1 VIEGESKE
9 VPSMLIREPDMRA
22 EQRFHSLDSFR
33 GLMAMSVMLYHLRV
47 SGSFTEWL
55 LFRHAEVFVSFF
67 FVLSGFVLTH
77 AYGSSVH
84 FNFRKFFITRT
95 FRLLPLHLFMLGVFI
110 LLECGRYMAAQKGM
124 DFNNAPFSGKSDPA
138 ELLPNALLLQ
148 SWTHLTNPLS
158 FNYPSWSIS
167 IEYYT
172 YMIFALI
179 LSIAFGVRRWVWATV
194 VCVALALL
202 YAGNTFFTIESL
214 RGLAYFFTGCLA
226 YAVYLKLPRP
236 TQAQTWLLTTLEVVA
251 VAAALVFVVN
261 DFATKQLMASPL
273 FGVIVVIF
281 AFDGGAVSRLLARR
295 GFGFLGKLSYSIYLT
310 HAAVLFC
317 VVSAFMVA
325 KKIFGADIAPMI
337 DGTRYLDLGNAWLN
351 NGVALLV
358 AGSVVLVSMF
368 TYRYVEMTGQSLGRA
383 LSNKPVQG
391 SPVLR
396 PDTE

>member
-1 VIEGESKE
+1 
-9 VPSMLIREPDMRA
+9 MRA
-22 EQRFHSLDSFR
+22 EQRFDSLDSFR
-33 GLMAMSVMLYHLRV
+33 GLMAVSVVLYHLRV

-77 AYGSSVH
+77 AYGSSIQ
-84 FNFRKFFITRT
+84 FNFRRFFITRT
-95 FRLLPLHLFMLGVFI
+95 FRLLPLHLFMLCVFI
-110 LLECGRYMAAQKGM
+110 VLECGRYIAFQKGM
-124 DFNNAPFSGKSDPA
+124 DFNNAPFTGKFAPS
-138 ELLPNALLLQ
+138 EILPNALLMQ

-179 LSIAFGVRRWVWATV
+179 LSIAFGFRTWIWATTV
-194 VCVALALL
+194 VVALALV

-226 YAVYLKLPRP
+226 YTAFVKMPHPGRTNTL
-236 TQAQTWLLTTLEVVA
+236 LLTSLEVVA

-261 DFATKQLMASPL
+261 DFEAKPLVASPL

-281 AFDGGAVSRLLARR
+281 AFDGGAVSRLLAGRF
-295 GFGFLGKLSYSIYLT
+295 FGFLGKLSYSIYLT

-325 KKIFGADIAPMI
+325 KKIFGIDIAPMI
-337 DGTRYLDLGNAWLN
+337 DGTRYLDLGNVWLN
-351 NGVALLV
+351 NLIALLV
-358 AGSVVLVSMF
+358 VGCVVVVSMF
-368 TYRYVEMTGQSLGRA
+368 TYRYIEMTGQALGRA
-383 LSNKPVQG
+383 LADKPAHRN
-391 SPVLR
+391 PVLR
-396 PDTE
+396 PDAD

>member
-1 VIEGESKE
+1 
-9 VPSMLIREPDMRA
+9 MRA
-22 EQRFHSLDSFR
+22 EKRFQSLDSFR
-33 GLMAMSVMLYHLRV
+33 GLMAISVMLYHLRV

-77 AYGSSVH
+77 AYGSSAL

-95 FRLLPLHLFMLGVFI
+95 FRLLPLHLFMLSIFI
-110 LLECGRYMAAQKGM
+110 LLECGRYLVAQKGM
-124 DFNNAPFSGKSDPA
+124 DFNNSPFTEKFAPS
-138 ELLPNALLLQ
+138 EILPNVLLLQ
-148 SWTHLTNPLS
+148 SWTYLTNPLS

-179 LSIAFGVRRWVWATV
+179 LGIAFGIRTWVWVTV
-194 VCVALALL
+194 VFVALALMH
-202 YAGNTFFTIESL
+202 AGNTFFTIESL

-226 YAVYLKLPRP
+226 YAVYLRLPQP
-236 TQAQTWLLTTLEVVA
+236 AQAQTWLLTTFE
-251 VAAALVFVVN
+251 VAAVVVALVFVIN
-261 DFATKQLMASPL
+261 DFAAKPLWASPL

-281 AFDGGAVSRLLARR
+281 AFDRGAVSRLLAGR

-325 KKIFGADIAPMI
+325 KKISGVDIAPVI
-337 DGTRYLDLGNAWLN
+337 DGTRYLDLGNGPLN
-351 NGVALLV
+351 NLIALLT
-358 AGSVVLVSMF
+358 AGAAVLVSMF
-368 TYRYVEMTGQSLGRA
+368 TYRYVEMPGQSLGRA
-383 LSNKPVQG
+383 LSNTPTRN
-391 SPVLR
+391 SPALR
-396 PDTE
+396 PDTEV

>member
-1 VIEGESKE
+1 
-9 VPSMLIREPDMRA
+9 MRA

-33 GLMAMSVMLYHLRV
+33 GLMAISVMLYHLRV

-77 AYGSSVH
+77 AYGSSVK
-84 FNFRKFFITRT
+84 FNFRKFFISRT

-110 LLECGRYMAAQKGM
+110 LLECGRYWAAQKGM
-124 DFNNAPFSGKSDPA
+124 DFNNAPFSGKFAPS
-138 ELLPNALLLQ
+138 EILPNALLLQ

-179 LSIAFGVRRWVWATV
+179 VCIAFGIRTWIWATV
-194 VCVALALL
+194 MLLALALM

-226 YAVYLKLPRP
+226 YAVYLRLPQPSR
-236 TQAQTWLLTTLEVVA
+236 AQTWLLSTLEVAAVTVA
-251 VAAALVFVVN
+251 LIFVIN
-261 DFATKQLMASPL
+261 DFAGKQLWASPL
-273 FGVIVVIF
+273 FAVIVVIF
-281 AFDGGAVSRLLARR
+281 AFDRGAVSRLLTGR

-325 KKIFGADIAPMI
+325 KKIVGVDIAPVI
-337 DGTRYLDLGNAWLN
+337 DGTRYLDLGNVLLN
-351 NGVALLV
+351 NLIALLV
-358 AGSVVLVSMF
+358 TGSVVLVSMF

-383 LSNKPVQG
+383 LSNTPSHSG
-391 SPVLR
+391 PVLR
-396 PDTE
+396 PDTEA

>member
-1 VIEGESKE
+1 
-9 VPSMLIREPDMRA
+9 MRA
-22 EQRFHSLDSFR
+22 EKRFHSLDSFR
-33 GLMAMSVMLYHLRV
+33 GLMAISVMLYHLRV

-77 AYGSSVH
+77 AYGSAAQ

-95 FRLLPLHLFMLGVFI
+95 FRLLPLHLFMLSIFI

-124 DFNNAPFSGKSDPA
+124 DFNNAPFSGKFAPS
-138 ELLPNALLLQ
+138 EILPNALLLQ
-148 SWTHLTNPLS
+148 SWTYLTNPLS

-179 LSIAFGVRRWVWATV
+179 LGIAFGIKTWVWATMV
-194 VCVALALL
+194 LVALTLMS
-202 YAGNTFFTIESL
+202 AGNTFFTVESL

-226 YAVYLKLPRP
+226 YTVYVRFPHPNR
-236 TQAQTWLLTTLEVVA
+236 TQSWLLTTLEVLA
-251 VAAALVFVVN
+251 VTAALVFVVN
-261 DFATKQLMASPL
+261 DFAGKQLLASLL

-281 AFDGGAVSRLLARR
+281 AFDGGAVSRLLAGR
-295 GFGFLGKLSYSIYLT
+295 GFSFLGKLSYSIYLT

-317 VVSAFMVA
+317 VVSVFMVA
-325 KKIFGADIAPMI
+325 RKILGVDIAPVI
-337 DGTRYLDLGNAWLN
+337 DGTRYLDLGNVTLN
-351 NGVALLV
+351 NLIALLV

-368 TYRYVEMTGQSLGRA
+368 TYRYIEMTGQALGRA
-383 LSNKPVQG
+383 LANKPAHN

-396 PDTE
+396 PDTEA

>member
-1 VIEGESKE
+1 
-9 VPSMLIREPDMRA
+9 MRV
-22 EQRFHSLDSFR
+22 EKRFHSLDSFR
-33 GLMAMSVMLYHLRV
+33 GLMAISVMLYHLRV

-55 LFRHAEVFVSFF
+55 LFRHAEIFVSFF
-67 FVLSGFVLTH
+67 FVLSGFVLMH
-77 AYGSSVH
+77 AYGSSAQFV
-84 FNFRKFFITRT
+84 FRKFFITRT
-95 FRLLPLHLFMLGVFI
+95 FRLLPLHLFMLAIFI

-124 DFNNAPFSGKSDPA
+124 DFNNEPFSGKFAPS
-138 ELLPNALLLQ
+138 EILPNALLLQ

-179 LSIAFGVRRWVWATV
+179 LGIAFGIRTWAWATMV
-194 VCVALALL
+194 LVALALM

-226 YAVYLKLPRP
+226 YTVYVKLPRP
-236 TQAQTWLLTTLEVVA
+236 NQTQTWLLTTLEVLA
-251 VAAALVFVVN
+251 LAAALVFVVN
-261 DFATKQLMASPL
+261 DFAAKQLLASPV

-281 AFDGGAVSRLLARR
+281 AFDGGSVSRLLARR

-325 KKIFGADIAPMI
+325 RKIFGVDIAPMI
-337 DGTRYLDLGNAWLN
+337 DGTRYLDLGNVPLN
-351 NGVALLV
+351 NLIALLV
-358 AGSVVLVSMF
+358 VGLVVLVSMF

-383 LSNKPVQG
+383 LANNTAHS
-391 SPVLR
+391 SPALR
-396 PDTE
+396 SDTEI